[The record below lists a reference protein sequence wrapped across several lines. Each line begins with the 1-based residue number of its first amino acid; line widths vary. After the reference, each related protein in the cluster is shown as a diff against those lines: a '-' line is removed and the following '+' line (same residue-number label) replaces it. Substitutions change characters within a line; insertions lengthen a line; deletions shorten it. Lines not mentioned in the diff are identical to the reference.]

1 MKDITADN
9 IEKSFYE
16 IEKGLSSN
24 GVAPLDAYVVDD
36 GWVDYK
42 SGFWSFN
49 KSFLTNFMI
58 SLSLPLISAL
68 NSACGSVHVAV
79 TAGLI
84 YLQRKWKNVVSE
96 HIMQRLRTFV

>member
-42 SGFWSFN
+42 SGFCDFN
-49 KSFLTNFMI
+49 KKFPNQLYDITQLTANLGTKF
-58 SLSLPLISAL
+58 
-68 NSACGSVHVAV
+68 
-79 TAGLI
+79 GLWLGPRGGYGRPDLFAKENGKAWSRSI
-84 YLQRKWKNVVSE
+84 
-96 HIMQRLRTFV
+96 

>member
-42 SGFWSFN
+42 SGF
-49 KSFLTNFMI
+49 
-58 SLSLPLISAL
+58 
-68 NSACGSVHVAV
+68 
-79 TAGLI
+79 
-84 YLQRKWKNVVSE
+84 
-96 HIMQRLRTFV
+96 